1 MTPLR
6 ARADALGMREDLDPG
21 CSQGEAPGDGRN
33 AFQEI
38 IGFFKIFSFLN
49 YPPKEKLWRGG
60 EEENSMQKAHTG
72 EQCKIK

>member
-49 YPPKEKLWRGG
+49 YPQKKSSG
-60 EEENSMQKAHTG
+60 EEGKRKTA
-72 EQCKIK
+72 CKRPTQMNNAK

>member
-49 YPPKEKLWRGG
+49 YPQRKALAGRGRG
-60 EEENSMQKAHTG
+60 KQHAKGPHR
-72 EQCKIK
+72 